1 MEKKLL
7 ERTMEKNYKN
17 QIKVK
22 FRTKKLIKGKGDKLH
37 VKWKS
42 FDDSFTSQ
50 IDTKDSIKM
59 KTV

>member
-1 MEKKLL
+1 MAKKLL
-7 ERTMEKNYKN
+7 ERTMEKNYKK

-42 FDDSFTSQ
+42 FDDSFTS
-50 IDTKDSIKM
+50 
-59 KTV
+59 

>member
-1 MEKKLL
+1 MAKKLL
-7 ERTMEKNYKN
+7 ERTMEKNYKK

-22 FRTKKLIKGKGDKLH
+22 FRTKKLIKEKGDKLH

-42 FDDSFTSQ
+42 LMIPSLARQ
-50 IDTKDSIKM
+50 IQ

>member
-1 MEKKLL
+1 MAKKLL

-22 FRTKKLIKGKGDKLH
+22 FRTKKLIKEKGDKLH

>member
-1 MEKKLL
+1 MAKKLL

-22 FRTKKLIKGKGDKLH
+22 FRTKKLIKEKGDKLH

-42 FDDSFTSQ
+42 FDDSFTS
-50 IDTKDSIKM
+50 
-59 KTV
+59 